1 MKRYISIVMML
12 CMCITSFGQS
22 QTQAKK
28 WFAAGEY
35 EKAKPVFAK
44 LVKSNPKSGSIN
56 YWYGVCL
63 NETGEHTKALTY
75 LKKAVDSDVENA
87 YRYIGDYYVADGE
100 YEQAIENYEIYLEKV
115 DPADERFVQYTQK
128 LERITHELKYLK
140 RVEKIIIVDSVV
152 MPKVNF
158 LNAYNIGHESG
169 SISSSQHVV
178 SESKTTESTAYR
190 TEMRDKIYYSD
201 IDENGKLQLYM
212 RYKMLDEWS
221 APTPLNG
228 MPEGDNNYPFILS
241 DGITIYFA
249 NNSLNGLGGYDI
261 YVTRFNTSTD
271 RYLLP
276 ENVGMPFN
284 STANDYMMA
293 IDEINGLGWF
303 ATDRNLPDS
312 LVCIYTFIPNEEK
325 RYYNYNTDNKLDV
338 INAAHI
344 HSIAST
350 QTDSEVVKQAEHALF
365 MLSLQSQQDKEEQGF
380 TFVINDFSDYH
391 HIDDFKS
398 PKARQLFTDWQSKSN
413 AFNKLTEQLEG
424 LRSQYSNATK
434 SERANMTETILQ
446 MEQKHEQLELEL
458 STMEMKIRNTEI
470 NHIEKR

>member
-1 MKRYISIVMML
+1 MRKHILLVLML
-12 CMCITSFGQS
+12 CMSLTAFGQS

-44 LVKSNPKSGSIN
+44 LIKSNPKSGSMN

-63 NETGEHTKALTY
+63 NETGEHAKALPY

-87 YRYIGDYYVADGE
+87 YRYIGDYYVSDGE

-128 LERITHELKYLK
+128 LDRISQELKYLK

-152 MPKVNF
+152 MPKENF
-158 LNAYNIGHESG
+158 LSAYNIGHESG
-169 SISSSQHVV
+169 SISTTQQVIT
-178 SESKTTESTAYR
+178 ESKTTEGTAYR
-190 TEMRDKIYYSD
+190 TEMGDKIYYSD
-201 IDENGKLQLYM
+201 IDEDGKLQLYM
-212 RYKMLDEWS
+212 RYKMLDDWS
-221 APTPLNG
+221 KPSPLNG
-228 MPEGDNNYPFILS
+228 MPNGDNNYPFMLS
-241 DGITIYFA
+241 DGMTIYFA
-249 NNSLNGLGGYDI
+249 NNSLDGLGGYDI
-261 YVTRFNTSTD
+261 YITRFNTSTD

-284 STANDYMMA
+284 STGNDYMMA

-312 LVCIYTFIPNEEK
+312 LVCIYTFVPNEK
-325 RYYNYNTDNKLDV
+325 KVYYDYESDNKLDI

-344 HSIAST
+344 YSIAAT
-350 QTDSEVVKQAEHALF
+350 QTDSEAVRQAEHALF
-365 MLSLQSQQDKEEQGF
+365 MLSLQTPKEDKSTTF
-380 TFVINDFSDYH
+380 TFVINDFIDYH

-398 PKARQLFTDWQSKSN
+398 PEAKQLYTDWQNKTKSLSQLTQ
-413 AFNKLTEQLEG
+413 KLEERRILYT
-424 LRSQYSNATK
+424 RATK
-434 SERANMTETILQ
+434 SERENMTEELLH
-446 MEQKHEQLELEL
+446 MEQQHELLETEV
-458 STMEMKIRNTEI
+458 SGMEMMIRNAEI
-470 NHIEKR
+470 NYRKL